1 MFRNN
6 SGDKYTQFSDRDYL
20 SAVESGDMETAQR
33 MVDEAAKEAMKNTKI
48 LDEDGNLLVVYHG
61 TDQAFTVFDRTK
73 SRANMDIQGN
83 FFSPWKIDA
92 AGYGPNVR
100 KYFLNITNPAN
111 ESIGY
116 RALNKFKGKNNAGVK
131 AREYLESLGYDGV
144 NNENE
149 EYIAFYPSQIKSADP
164 VTYDDQGNVIPLSE
178 RFNPEQEDIR
188 YSERD
193 YDTPTDTDLLMNAS
207 ESAATNQNQ
216 LGLLKDYKALGKRA
230 DILQKRLDALMQEK
244 ADREASGKEYKA
256 GYLKIKESEI
266 AKLERELEAVHTSM
280 EKKMLTP
287 QLFKL
292 LEAERDAAAKVA
304 VERKEEVFQRYKER
318 KQETAIRNRIANLN
332 GLNDAQKLPG
342 GGDVRQP
349 PLAVRRLQLQLLTSC
364 KQLIGT
370 FHKHSFFQ
378 NRPIRAGAASVGL
391 LRQNADNV
399 SNGKQPFFVFRVPCG
414 ANLLILK

>member
-1 MFRNN
+1 
-6 SGDKYTQFSDRDYL
+6 
-20 SAVESGDMETAQR
+20 
-33 MVDEAAKEAMKNTKI
+33 
-48 LDEDGNLLVVYHG
+48 
-61 TDQAFTVFDRTK
+61 
-73 SRANMDIQGN
+73 MDIQGN
-83 FFSPWKIDA
+83 FFSPWEIDA

-116 RALNKFKGKNNAGVK
+116 RALNKFKGQNNAGVK

-216 LGLLKDYKALGKRA
+216 LGLLKDYKILGKRA

-292 LEAERDAAAKVA
+292 LEAERDAAAKA
-304 VERKEEVFQRYKER
+304 AIERKEEVFQRYKER

-370 FHKHSFFQ
+370 FRKHSFFQ

-399 SNGKQPFFVFRVPCG
+399 GNGKQPFFVFRVPCR